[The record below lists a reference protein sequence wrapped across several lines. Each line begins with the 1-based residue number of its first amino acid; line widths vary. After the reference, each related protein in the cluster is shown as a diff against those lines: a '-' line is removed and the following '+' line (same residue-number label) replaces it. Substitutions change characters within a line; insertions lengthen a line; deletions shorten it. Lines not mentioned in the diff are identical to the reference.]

1 MRSIRTIPLLA
12 GVLALALGSTAF
24 ACSGDQTKVSGT
36 FDASGRF
43 VLDGAWDAKGAA
55 IANTKGMVLD
65 SFTTADNLVL
75 SASTMTGKAVCLFGD
90 LDAAN
95 KTMNV
100 SGFKECGASCDPAA
114 CASKGA
120 SAAAAGGSACGAK
133 AATMQAAGGA
143 HCASKSAD
151 AAAASAGQ
159 CASKGAA
166 VKAASAGSG
175 AACASG
181 AVAKTASAKT
191 ASADGCCPSG
201 AAAKTASAGASC
213 ETKAASAGAS
223 CASKG
228 ADAAAASAKTADS
241 KAACD
246 AKSTLV
252 YSVSGMTCGGCASQ
266 VKSAVAKVA
275 NVGECTVDL
284 EKAQAVVTTTGQVD
298 AAEIGKA
305 ITAAGFPAQLAPA
318 DAPAEAAKS

>member
-1 MRSIRTIPLLA
+1 MRSVRTISLLA
-12 GVLALALGSTAF
+12 GVLALALGSTAL

-43 VLDGAWDAKGAA
+43 VLNGAWDAKGAA
-55 IANTKGMVLD
+55 IANTKGMVLQ

-75 SASTMTGKAVCLFGD
+75 PASTLAGKAVCLFGE

-114 CASKGA
+114 CASKGV
-120 SAAAAGGSACGAK
+120 SAAAAGGAGCGA
-133 AATMQAAGGA
+133 AAAMANMQAAGGA

-166 VKAASAGSG
+166 AKTASAGSAGCCPSG
-175 AACASG
+175 AA
-181 AVAKTASAKT
+181 AKSASAKT
-191 ASADGCCPSG
+191 ASADGCG

-213 ETKAASAGAS
+213 
-223 CASKG
+223 ASKS
-228 ADAAAASAKTADS
+228 ADAAAASAKTAEG
-241 KAACD
+241 KADCATK
-246 AKSTLV
+246 ATLV
-252 YSVSGMTCGGCASQ
+252 YTVSGMTCGGCATQ
-266 VKSAVAKVA
+266 VKNAVAKMA

-284 EKAQAVVTTTGQVD
+284 EKAQAVVTTTGTVD
-298 AAEIGKA
+298 ASEIGKA

-318 DAPAEAAKS
+318 DAPAETAKS